1 MEINLAIDTATCI
14 RCGKCVRVCPS
25 GIFTQQEP
33 DENTES
39 RTTGTPADNDPEN
52 TPAPASNSKNGSEIR
67 IVNPET
73 CIVCG
78 HCVAACPTGSVEH
91 EDFPAGK
98 VHKIDYGQLPTPE
111 QVLLLCKARRSNR
124 AITSKPVPPEKLD
137 LILEAAHRAPTASN
151 SQSVSFT
158 MVTDPKKLLEVSD
171 FTIRTFDKVR
181 AKLQNPLLKP
191 VLKPLLPGLYRYVP
205 VFERLK
211 RNHLAG
217 NDPILRHATA
227 LIFIHTPASHRFGSA
242 DANLAYQNGSL
253 MAESLGISQ
262 VYMGFVLSALQQDPK
277 SLARTLG
284 IKGRIHAVM
293 ALGVPA
299 FRYPNYIDR
308 KEIQVQQI

>member
-1 MEINLAIDTATCI
+1 MEITLAIDTATCI

-25 GIFTQQEP
+25 GIFTQQKP
-33 DENTES
+33 DGNTES
-39 RTTGTPADNDPEN
+39 RTTGTPAGNDQEN
-52 TPAPASNSKNGSEIR
+52 TPASSSKNGFEIR

-78 HCVAACPTGSVEH
+78 HCVAACPTGSVE
-91 EDFPAGK
+91 
-98 VHKIDYGQLPTPE
+98 
-111 QVLLLCKARRSNR
+111 R
-124 AITSKPVPPEKLD
+124 AITSKPVPPEKLG

-158 MVTDPKKLLEVSD
+158 VVTDPKKLLEVSD
-171 FTIRTFDKVR
+171 FTIRTFDRVR

-227 LIFIHTPASHRFGSA
+227 LIFIHTPASHRFGAA

-284 IKGRIHAVM
+284 IEGRIHAVM

-308 KEIQVQQI
+308 KEVQVQQI

>member
-52 TPAPASNSKNGSEIR
+52 TPAPASNSKNGSEVR

-91 EDFPAGK
+91 EDFPADK

-181 AKLQNPLLKP
+181 AKLQI
-191 VLKPLLPGLYRYVP
+191 GRASCR
-205 VFERLK
+205 ER
-211 RNHLAG
+211 
-217 NDPILRHATA
+217 
-227 LIFIHTPASHRFGSA
+227 
-242 DANLAYQNGSL
+242 
-253 MAESLGISQ
+253 
-262 VYMGFVLSALQQDPK
+262 V
-277 SLARTLG
+277 
-284 IKGRIHAVM
+284 
-293 ALGVPA
+293 
-299 FRYPNYIDR
+299 
-308 KEIQVQQI
+308 